1 MKIVNKEGVPQGKW
15 YRCHKREYGVYLCRP
30 KEGVIIR
37 NKLECSSFE
46 VKKSELVVSGLL
58 GEQWT
63 ITPQKALSTYKLLG
77 DTTLEKLLEN
87 EFFDWNY
94 AITLPYDSEYYAYF
108 LPKEEYAD
116 VGLYDLQTDNLD
128 EANYYDDSGKGY
140 RIISHVNSPLSASD
154 HGKGDFL
161 VCTSRDGVPDFSRLW
176 VVDGRIFALTYE
188 CDEDISHL
196 LVKVPL
202 LTEGEMPKS
211 LL

>member
-1 MKIVNKEGVPQGKW
+1 M
-15 YRCHKREYGVYLCRP
+15 CRP

-63 ITPQKALSTYKLLG
+63 ITPQKALSTYKLIG
-77 DTTLEKLLEN
+77 DTTLEKLLKSGY
-87 EFFDWNY
+87 FDWNY
-94 AITLPYDSEYYAYF
+94 ALTLPYDGEYYAYF
-108 LPKEEYAD
+108 LPKEEFAD

-128 EANYYDDSGKGY
+128 EAKYYDDSGRGY
-140 RIISHVNSPLSASD
+140 RIISHINSPLSASD

-161 VCTSRDGVPDFSRLW
+161 VCAGREGSPDFSRIW
-176 VVDGRIFALTYE
+176 VVDGRVFALTYE